1 MRALLKQ
8 IMPPFLWGAVRRLTT
23 MPPPVCATYEEAA
36 WQCRQSGYED
46 DALVRAVVE
55 KNLVFRKK
63 IRDKTVFDLA
73 AMRTL
78 IALGLS
84 RTSNELKV
92 IDFGGGA
99 GYHYEMAR
107 AALGQSAAI
116 RWNVVETTAMANA
129 ARSLEEPGLKFFD
142 SIEEAARDLGAVDLV
157 LASSS
162 LQYCPDPM
170 LFLQCLINVGAGHL
184 FITRTPFSESPEDV
198 ISVQRSRLSANGP
211 GPLPAGFTD
220 VEISYPITYLST
232 AKVEKALS
240 SKYEL
245 RFKVEEELGAFL
257 AGSRSF
263 NMWGYFSALRK

>member
-1 MRALLKQ
+1 MRAFLKQ
-8 IMPPFLWGAVRRLTT
+8 IMPPLLWGVVRRITT
-23 MPPPVCATYEEAA
+23 PPPPVCATYEEAA
-36 WQCRQSGYED
+36 RKCRQSGYED

-63 IRDKTVFDLA
+63 FRDKPVIDLA

-78 IALGLS
+78 ISLGLS
-84 RTSNELKV
+84 KTSNELNV

-99 GYHYEMAR
+99 GYHYEIAR
-107 AALGQSAAI
+107 AALGQSAAV
-116 RWNVVETTAMANA
+116 RWNVVETTAMAKA

-142 SIEEAARDLGAVDLV
+142 NIEEAARDLGSVDLV

-162 LQYCPDPM
+162 LQYCPDPV
-170 LFLQCLINVGAGHL
+170 LFLQRLIDVDAGHL

-198 ISVQRSRLSANGP
+198 VSVQRSRLSANGP

-220 VEISYPITYLST
+220 VEISYPVTYLST
-232 AKVEKALS
+232 SKVEKALS

-245 RFKVEEELGAFL
+245 RFKVEEERGAFL
-257 AGSRSF
+257 AGNRSF
-263 NMWGYFSALRK
+263 NMWGYFSVLRK